1 MPCRGIRGATTVDT
15 NSPEAILS
23 ATRELLQ
30 ALVAANGLD
39 PADLAGAIFTVTSDL
54 NAAFPAQAARELG
67 WTYVPLLCAQE
78 IDVPGALPGCIRVLL
93 LWNTDKL
100 PSEIVHVYLR
110 GARNLRP
117 DLAGPYSQARRDL

>member
-1 MPCRGIRGATTVDT
+1 MPCRGVRGATTVDV

-30 ALVAANGLD
+30 ELTAANGLD
-39 PADLAGAIFTVTSDL
+39 PADLAGAIFTVTPDL

-78 IDVPGALPGCIRVLL
+78 IDVPGALPGCVRVLL
-93 LWNTDKL
+93 LWNTEKP

-110 GARNLRP
+110 KARNLRP
-117 DLAGPYSQARRDL
+117 DLAEQS

>member
-93 LWNTDKL
+93 LWNTDKP
-100 PSEIVHVYLR
+100 PSEVVHVYLR
-110 GARNLRP
+110 GARSLRP
-117 DLAGPYSQARRDL
+117 DLAESYSQGRREP